1 MLHAQVGIKLINTLR
16 EEYPDLFDDELEARV
31 REECIDAL
39 KAESK
44 VIDWIMGGYQ
54 TDGLSASILKSF
66 IAKRMAES
74 LDQIGFDSSEIIYNQ
89 DEIDQTFWFD
99 EELL

>member
-44 VIDWIMGGYQ
+44 VIDWITGW
-54 TDGLSASILKSF
+54 IP
-66 IAKRMAES
+66 
-74 LDQIGFDSSEIIYNQ
+74 N
-89 DEIDQTFWFD
+89 
-99 EELL
+99 